1 MEIDKR
7 NPLKPL
13 KEKEIDTAIA
23 TIKTQEEIKGIA
35 IVQGNRY
42 NHAKTESKTPSF
54 CLKPT

>member
-7 NPLKPL
+7 NTLKPL

-23 TIKTQEEIKGIA
+23 TIKTQEEIKEIA

-42 NHAKTESKTPSF
+42 NHAKT
-54 CLKPT
+54 